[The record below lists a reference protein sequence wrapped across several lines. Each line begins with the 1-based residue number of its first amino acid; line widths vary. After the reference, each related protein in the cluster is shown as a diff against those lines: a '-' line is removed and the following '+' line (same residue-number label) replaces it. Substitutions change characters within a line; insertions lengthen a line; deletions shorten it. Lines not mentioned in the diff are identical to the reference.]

1 MLRTIAFFE
10 TTKPEEKYLRKAL
23 GKKYALSFFEAPVQ
37 EVPAATFAETDALS
51 VFIYSRVT
59 AEVLAQLPRL
69 KFIATRSTGFNHID
83 IDAASKRGI
92 PVSNVPYY
100 GENTV
105 AEHTFALILSLSRNI
120 HKAYVRTSRND
131 FSLTGLQGF
140 DLKGKT
146 LGVIGAG
153 SIGLHVIRMAR
164 GFGLKIIVFD
174 VKQNHFLAETL
185 EYTYVSLDELLKQSD
200 IITLHCPSTPQT
212 RGILNMTNIKTV
224 KKGAL
229 FINTARGDLIETAA
243 LHYAL
248 NTGIFGGAGLDV
260 FEGEELVKDE
270 NQMLSRNVPVEK
282 LQALLQKNILLK
294 MENVIL
300 TPHMAF
306 DSIEAVERILQTT
319 ADNIAAFDRD
329 LREHVVNGVGQQ
341 PQS

>member
-10 TTKPEEKYLRKAL
+10 TTRADEKFIRRAL
-23 GKKYALSFFEAPVQ
+23 GKKYRLAFFASPLQ
-37 EVPAATFAETDALS
+37 DVPAEDFADADAIT

-59 AEVLAQLPRL
+59 AEAIARMGAL
-69 KFIATRSTGFNHID
+69 KLIATRSTGFNHID
-83 IDAASKRGI
+83 GDAAAARGI
-92 PVSNVPYY
+92 PVCNVPYY

-153 SIGLHVIRMAR
+153 SIGLHVIRMAK

-185 EYTYVSLDELLKQSD
+185 DFTYVPLDVLLRTSD
-200 IITLHCPSTPQT
+200 IITLHCPSNPST
-212 RGILNMTNIKTV
+212 RGMLNMGNIGTV

-229 FINTARGDLIETAA
+229 FINTARGDLIDTQA
-243 LHYAL
+243 LHHAL

-294 MENVIL
+294 MENVII
-300 TPHMAF
+300 TPPMAF

-319 ADNIAAFDRD
+319 VDNIAAYELGSPER
-329 LREHVVNGVGQQ
+329 VVNGVGRNTAL
-341 PQS
+341 